1 MALKFCPKC
10 GKKLEPDASFCDACG
25 ADLREKKETSEIST
39 PVISE
44 PTQEAKLKPE
54 TVIYA
59 YFLKRIIAWI
69 FDGIIILMI
78 TSAFSWILILPWYSF
93 NMFDPFRAWWFNMPV
108 GWLLGFLYHW
118 GLETYNNGQ
127 TLGKMAL
134 KIRTVDENTLEQ
146 ATPSN
151 YAVNNIFKGSPFLI
165 LDLIIGILKNS
176 GDPKK
181 RVRFFQNLSETVV
194 IMTK

>member
-25 ADLREKKETSEIST
+25 ADLREKKETSKTST

-93 NMFDPFRAWWFNMPV
+93 NIFDPFRAWWFNVPV

-151 YAVNNIFKGSPFLI
+151 YAANNIFKGSPFLI

-181 RVRFFQNLSETVV
+181 RVRIFQNLSETVV

>member
-25 ADLREKKETSEIST
+25 ADLREKKETSETST

-44 PTQEAKLKPE
+44 PIQEAKLKPE

-93 NMFDPFRAWWFNMPV
+93 NLFDPFRAWWFNVPV

-134 KIRTVDENTLEQ
+134 NIRTVDEKTLGQ
-146 ATPSN
+146 ATSSN
-151 YAVNNIFKGSPFLI
+151 YAINNIFKGSPFLI

-181 RVRFFQNLSETVV
+181 RVRVMQNVSETVV

>member
-25 ADLREKKETSEIST
+25 ADLREKKETSETST

-44 PTQEAKLKPE
+44 PIQEAKLKPE

-69 FDGIIILMI
+69 FDGIIILII
-78 TSAFSWILILPWYSF
+78 TSTFSWILILPWYSF
-93 NMFDPFRAWWFNMPV
+93 NIFDPFRAWWFNVPV

-134 KIRTVDENTLEQ
+134 NIRTVDENTLEQ

-151 YAVNNIFKGSPFLI
+151 YALNNIFKGSPFLI

-181 RVRFFQNLSETVV
+181 RVRMMQNVSETVV
-194 IMTK
+194 IMAK

>member
-25 ADLREKKETSEIST
+25 ADLREKKETSETTT

-44 PTQEAKLKPE
+44 PTQEPKLKPE

-78 TSAFSWILILPWYSF
+78 TSTFSWILILPWYPF
-93 NMFDPFRAWWFNMPV
+93 NMFDPFRAWWFNVPV

-181 RVRFFQNLSETVV
+181 RVRVMQNVSETVV